1 MITKNKYSRIIDKLN
16 KRITYLKG
24 GEIIN
29 LSDYVKDNKLKASSI
44 FNAARRQSIPAFR
57 ERGVWKIHRSR
68 GEGSLSVNSN
78 VLTAKFYCYKIE
90 LKKKKGGFMSQ
101 GKMGRW
107 AFIIGLIIAVLL
119 GFVSFT
125 YASLILVILGIIVGF
140 LNVSEKEATSYL
152 IAVIALMVVGIAGLQ
167 ALSVLGSLYTWIQ
180 TVLTS
185 FIIFVAAS
193 AVIVAIKELLDMG
206 KSE

>member
-1 MITKNKYSRIIDKLN
+1 
-16 KRITYLKG
+16 
-24 GEIIN
+24 
-29 LSDYVKDNKLKASSI
+29 
-44 FNAARRQSIPAFR
+44 
-57 ERGVWKIHRSR
+57 
-68 GEGSLSVNSN
+68 
-78 VLTAKFYCYKIE
+78 
-90 LKKKKGGFMSQ
+90 MSQ
-101 GKMGRW
+101 SKMGRW

-119 GFVSFT
+119 GFVTFS
-125 YASLILVILGIIVGF
+125 YATLILVILGLIVGF

-152 IAVIALMVVGIAGLQ
+152 IAVIALMIVGIAGLQ